1 MQKGRQQQ
9 QQQQQQRVG
18 ADLFIT
24 LLAKLQLE
32 ISRRRFV
39 AHKAVN
45 NTSECITNN
54 RKAAGGKKKRS
65 NTLIIKLVKGK

>member
-9 QQQQQQRVG
+9 REALTAV
-18 ADLFIT
+18 A

-45 NTSECITNN
+45 NTSECITNTAQAESG
-54 RKAAGGKKKRS
+54 RK
-65 NTLIIKLVKGK
+65 